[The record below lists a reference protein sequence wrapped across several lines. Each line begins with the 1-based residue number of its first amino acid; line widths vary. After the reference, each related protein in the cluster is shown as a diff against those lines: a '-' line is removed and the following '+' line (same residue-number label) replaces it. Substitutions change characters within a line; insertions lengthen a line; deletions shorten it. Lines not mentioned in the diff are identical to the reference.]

1 MLISVSK
8 FKVCLLTNAVHT
20 EWRSHCGV
28 FREPAAAIDCRASGK
43 RNTRPSLV
51 AKVGRQLQR
60 NTDDEVVGVEGMA
73 RPTTLPC

>member
-20 EWRSHCGV
+20 EWRSGV
-28 FREPAAAIDCRASGK
+28 FKEPAAIDCRASGK
-43 RNTRPSLV
+43 RNTRPSLF
-51 AKVGRQLQR
+51 AKDGRQLQC

>member
-8 FKVCLLTNAVHT
+8 FKVCVLTNAVHT
-20 EWRSHCGV
+20 EWRSGV

-43 RNTRPSLV
+43 RNTRPSLF
-51 AKVGRQLQR
+51 AKVGRQLQC

>member
-1 MLISVSK
+1 MLCIQSGAVV
-8 FKVCLLTNAVHT
+8 FK
-20 EWRSHCGV
+20 
-28 FREPAAAIDCRASGK
+28 EPAAIDCRASGK

-51 AKVGRQLQR
+51 AKVGRRLQR